1 MAVYSMTGYGY
12 ARRESPD
19 AVVEVEVRTVNHRY
33 FAWHFQAPAEW
44 TFLEFSLQK
53 RALEV
58 IRRGDVKVSI
68 RARYQN
74 PAWLEIQLPE
84 PVLRTLLER
93 LQALLQSWPTV
104 WPTQLSV
111 DGLLRLP
118 GLSGLSLRVEQVQ
131 SALTPVVQEAFES
144 ALREVCQFRRQ
155 EGERIAEVL
164 QRELGVVVQVLDAL
178 EEAGPAYQAWVRE
191 TWRQRVEQWLREWPA
206 VPEPERLWS
215 EVALS
220 LQKAD
225 VREEIDRL
233 RFHVRA
239 FQEALLEWPCGRR
252 LDFIV
257 QEMHREATTLAAKW
271 QGPLYLDRL
280 LQLKTAVDHLREQVQ
295 NVE

>member
-19 AVVEVEVRTVNHRY
+19 AIVEVEVRTVNHRY

-44 TFLEFSLQK
+44 AFLEFPLQK
-53 RALEV
+53 RTLEV
-58 IRRGDVKVSI
+58 IRRGDVKVSV

-74 PAWLEIQLPE
+74 PAWLELQLPE
-84 PVLRTLLER
+84 PVLQALLER
-93 LQALLQSWPTV
+93 LQTLLQSWQDL
-104 WPTQLSV
+104 WPTHLNV

-118 GLSGLSLRVEQVQ
+118 GLSGWTLRVEQVQ

-144 ALREVCQFRRQ
+144 ALQEACQFRRQ
-155 EGERIAEVL
+155 EGARIAEVL
-164 QRELGVVVQVLDAL
+164 DRELSVVVQVLDDL
-178 EEAGPAYQAWVRE
+178 EAVWPTYQDQVRE
-191 TWRQRVEQWLREWPA
+191 TWRQRVEQWFQTWPA
-206 VPEPERLWS
+206 VPEPDRLWS

-239 FQEALLEWPCGRR
+239 FREALLEWPCGRR

-257 QEMHREATTLAAKW
+257 QELHREATTLAAKW
-271 QGPLYLDRL
+271 QGPLHLDRL
-280 LQLKTAVDHLREQVQ
+280 LQLKTAIDHLREQVQ